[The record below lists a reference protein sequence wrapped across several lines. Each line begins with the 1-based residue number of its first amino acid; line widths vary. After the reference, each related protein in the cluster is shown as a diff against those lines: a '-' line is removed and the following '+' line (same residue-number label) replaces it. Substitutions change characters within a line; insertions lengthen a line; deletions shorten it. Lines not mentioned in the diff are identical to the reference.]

1 MAGEHLARIIKDSK
15 PKENHLSDMV
25 YGVVTSTSP
34 LTIRVDNRF
43 SVTSRH
49 LILSQM
55 VRPLSVTISV
65 TIDGRTGTGSSQ
77 VFRSLQSGDLVWM
90 LRVSKGQ
97 KYYVLDRS

>member
-1 MAGEHLARIIKDSK
+1 
-15 PKENHLSDMV
+15 MV

-43 SVTSRH
+43 SITSRH

-65 TIDGRTGTGSSQ
+65 TIDGKTGTGSSQ
-77 VFRSLQSGDLVWM
+77 VFRSLQSGDRVRM